1 MDLRALCQSAICS
14 RTIVS
19 VGARIESER
28 ELRVRVGFFDDA
40 RRCDAIDDIA
50 LVVESSSSMSSGAL
64 RWYVTKV
71 EAVVNEELGDVA
83 REIEVAG
90 NAR

>member
-1 MDLRALCQSAICS
+1 
-14 RTIVS
+14 
-19 VGARIESER
+19 
-28 ELRVRVGFFDDA
+28 
-40 RRCDAIDDIA
+40 
-50 LVVESSSSMSSGAL
+50 MSSGAL